1 MLFGRH
7 RVEEDLERIRQANLP
22 EQQRAAQEAERQRT
36 RRKAGEMEKGD
47 IPAMIIAA
55 FSVLG
60 PYVLAFVGVV
70 AVIVALIVWF
80 G

>member
-22 EQQRAAQEAERQRT
+22 EQQRAAEEAERQRT
-36 RRKAGEMEKGD
+36 RKKAGELEKGD

-60 PYVLAFVGVV
+60 PYALAFVGVV
-70 AVIVALIVWF
+70 AVIVALIAWF

>member
-1 MLFGRH
+1 MC
-7 RVEEDLERIRQANLP
+7 IRD
-22 EQQRAAQEAERQRT
+22 R
-36 RRKAGEMEKGD
+36 MEKGD